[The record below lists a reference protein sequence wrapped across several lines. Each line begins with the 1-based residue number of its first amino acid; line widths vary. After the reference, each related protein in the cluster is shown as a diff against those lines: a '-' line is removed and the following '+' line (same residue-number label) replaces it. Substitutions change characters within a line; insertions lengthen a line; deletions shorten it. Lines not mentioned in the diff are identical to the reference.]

1 MCRALKVL
9 CAAGDRERLAEL
21 KRAAVGTHWELVG
34 GASSVEELERQMA
47 EFEPDVVVVDAG
59 LGDQAV
65 DSVRGAG
72 GRPARLVAVGRLA
85 RADAQASEMGEVRAA
100 ILGLP
105 RPGGPVRI

>member
-1 MCRALKVL
+1 MCRVLKVL
-9 CAAGDRERLAEL
+9 CAAPDRERLSEL
-21 KRAAVGTHWELVG
+21 KRAASGSRWELVG
-34 GASSVEELERQMA
+34 GACSVKELERQMA

-59 LGDQAV
+59 LGDHAV
-65 DSVRGAG
+65 DSVRGA

-85 RADAQASEMGEVRAA
+85 RADAEASEIGEVRAA